1 MKKTLSILFAIA
13 ASLNLWAADGRM
25 TVTFSV
31 TNPTIGKVAVVHNM
45 KVDELTLDSNGK
57 ATWTYDGSDALYA
70 KLYYGESLRNV
81 YMERGDSLNLGFDG
95 SDFERTATL
104 TGGKER
110 ANQYLNQVRI
120 VNLPDEDFKL
130 SFAEYKAKAEKK
142 VAQTTRLLNARKLT
156 DQGQFATAEAGR
168 IKYFY
173 ACSLL
178 MYPVSHAFV
187 AQDTTWKP
195 TEEYY
200 EALKQYYVEDEGL
213 VEVAEY
219 RDYMTACAHL
229 FDKENAHERDFYRKI
244 VAEMAYIGDTYQSN
258 LLRQRFIHHLAFTWV
273 EGFGVKGIEDM
284 ENVYYTYV
292 TNPKLT
298 AAYKEACEKWH
309 LAAPGKPSPEI
320 NGTDI
325 DGNRHTL
332 ADYRGKYIYI
342 DMWAT
347 WCGPCQKELPYL
359 KKLEET
365 FRDKNILFLGLSID
379 EDKAKWEARV
389 KSGALCGTQLH
400 IGRGS
405 KFQRD
410 YGITGIPHFILLDPQ
425 GRIVNASMTR
435 PSDESTAD
443 FLGKLLK

>member
-1 MKKTLSILFAIA
+1 MKKTLSILLGLA
-13 ASLNLWAADGRM
+13 ASLNLWAADGKM

-31 TNPTIGKVAVVHNM
+31 ANPTIGKVAVVHNM
-45 KVDELTLDSNGK
+45 KVDELTLDGDGK
-57 ATWTYDGSDALYA
+57 ATWTFDGSDALYA

-81 YMERGDSLNLGFDG
+81 YMERGDSVHLDFDG

-110 ANQYLNQVRI
+110 ANAYLNQVRI
-120 VNLPDEDFKL
+120 VNLPDEEFGL
-130 SFAEYKAKAEKK
+130 PFAQYKEKAEKK
-142 VAQTTRLLNARKLT
+142 IAQLTRLLTARKL
-156 DQGQFATAEAGR
+156 DGQGQFATAEAGR

-195 TEEYY
+195 DAAYY
-200 EALKQYYVEDEGL
+200 EALQQYVVEDEAL

-219 RDYMTACAHL
+219 RDFMAECAHI
-229 FDKENAHERDFYRKI
+229 FDKDNAHERDAYRKR
-244 VAEMAYIGDTYQSN
+244 VAEMAYIGDTYKSD
-258 LLRQRFIHHLAFTWV
+258 LLRQRLIHHLAFTWV
-273 EGFGVKGIEDM
+273 EGFGVKGTEDM
-284 ENVYYTYV
+284 DNVYFAYV
-292 TNPKLT
+292 ADQKLQD
-298 AAYKEACEKWH
+298 AYKEAKEKWN
-309 LAAPGKPSPEI
+309 LSAPGKPSPEI
-320 NGTDI
+320 AGTDI
-325 DGNRHTL
+325 DGQRHTL

-359 KKLEET
+359 KKLEAA
-365 FRDKNILFLGLSID
+365 FRDKDIVFLGLSID

-389 KSGALCGTQLH
+389 RSGALCGTQLH
-400 IGRGS
+400 IGRGT

-435 PSDESTAD
+435 PSDEATAD